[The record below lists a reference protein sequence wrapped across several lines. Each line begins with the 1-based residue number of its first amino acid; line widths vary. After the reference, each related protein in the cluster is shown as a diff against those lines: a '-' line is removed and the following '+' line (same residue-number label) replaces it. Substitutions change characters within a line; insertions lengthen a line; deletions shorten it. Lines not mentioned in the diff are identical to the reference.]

1 MESMENNE
9 TLTIWIIAVQILL
22 QCLSELYL
30 HLPLLSLTIV
40 LMSIVH
46 AGLKRNARRAFLL
59 FLISVSKVTYHLS
72 SPQYTLFKIIEEL
85 SPAYNKEIIICISDY
100 NQMVKFCCAVAGY
113 SSGHNNQKAYRIST
127 YIISLVFI
135 RARFVSRTLSTYEFC
150 MQHIQT

>member
-30 HLPLLSLTIV
+30 HPPLLSLTIV
-40 LMSIVH
+40 LMSIIH
-46 AGLKRNARRAFLL
+46 AGLTRNARRAFLL
-59 FLISVSKVTYHLS
+59 FISVSKVTYHLS
-72 SPQYTLFKIIEEL
+72 SPQYTMFKIIEEL
-85 SPAYNKEIIICISDY
+85 STAYNKEIILCISDY
-100 NQMVKFCCAVAGY
+100 NQMVKFCCAIAGY
-113 SSGHNNQKAYRIST
+113 SSGHNNQKAYRISA

-135 RARFVSRTLSTYEFC
+135 RACFVSRILSTYECC